1 MSKKTL
7 AMKKRLASALKR
19 AESVP
24 AWIVLRTGGEIRV
37 SRRRR
42 NWRRSRPIKPR

>member
-1 MSKKTL
+1 MAKTL
-7 AMKKRLASALKR
+7 PLKKRLASALKR

-24 AWIVLRTGGEIRV
+24 AWIILRTGGEVRA

-42 NWRRSRPIKPR
+42 SWRQSSPIKP

>member
-1 MSKKTL
+1 MPKTL
-7 AMKKRLASALKR
+7 PVKKRLASALKR

-24 AWIVLRTGGEIRV
+24 AWIVLRTGGEVRQ

-42 NWRRSRPIKPR
+42 NWRNSSPIKP

>member
-1 MSKKTL
+1 MAKTL
-7 AMKKRLASALKR
+7 PIKKRLASALKR

-24 AWIVLRTGGEIRV
+24 AWIILRTRREVRF

-42 NWRRSRPIKPR
+42 NWRNSGPIKP